1 MSLSVVTI
9 LLLLAVSSSAL
20 PSHQHEAEWDESS
33 LIMEGEGAHSR
44 MAPMG
49 AMVEPAGKVG
59 RDECRLRSI
68 DRVLRQHK
76 GKFQTV
82 QDAMDTFSSSLESVK
97 EAHVARYLNCVTGMG
112 MMLPD
117 CSMMPWDHGVKVDDI
132 KKYLE
137 TSSEMT
143 KLVKAADSVDA
154 FAAHMKDV
162 EGVVCDKSVMD
173 AVQGHPDKKVA
184 ESDMSDMK
192 MGGMKMDDMETDG
205 KKKDGKKKD
214 GKKIDGMKM
223 DDDKTKVSKGEAKKQ
238 EDTVEDEPFNTDD
251 SMKMDDDKTKA
262 AKASAHRTT
271 AEDEPFNTDNKGDNM
286 KMDPNMKMGD
296 N

>member
-1 MSLSVVTI
+1 MYSLF
-9 LLLLAVSSSAL
+9 
-20 PSHQHEAEWDESS
+20 
-33 LIMEGEGAHSR
+33 
-44 MAPMG
+44 
-49 AMVEPAGKVG
+49 
-59 RDECRLRSI
+59 
-68 DRVLRQHK
+68 RQHK

-162 EGVVCDKSVMD
+162 EGVILFDSESHHHK
-173 AVQGHPDKKVA
+173 HPPIPC
-184 ESDMSDMK
+184 
-192 MGGMKMDDMETDG
+192 TDHSNM
-205 KKKDGKKKD
+205 
-214 GKKIDGMKM
+214 I
-223 DDDKTKVSKGEAKKQ
+223 S
-238 EDTVEDEPFNTDD
+238 
-251 SMKMDDDKTKA
+251 
-262 AKASAHRTT
+262 
-271 AEDEPFNTDNKGDNM
+271 GD
-286 KMDPNMKMGD
+286 
-296 N
+296 